1 MLKVNLVNM
10 TKFLYN
16 MLECYTVSENTA
28 ATKNLRWANVHLTE
42 SDFSKTCLS
51 ILNDPTVSYIYI

>member
-1 MLKVNLVNM
+1 MLMMSMLKVNLVNM

-28 ATKNLRWANVHLTE
+28 ATKNLR
-42 SDFSKTCLS
+42 
-51 ILNDPTVSYIYI
+51 